1 MCDALDSV
9 AVSRPAARMV
19 PRKHKATTPNGQ
31 LLRSISAGDTT
42 VET

>member
-1 MCDALDSV
+1 MCDALEAV
-9 AVSRPAARMV
+9 AVSWPARMV